1 MVSTKQ
7 STDGW
12 ASDPECEDTTTQRLK
27 SSVVLNTTSSVKVLR
42 LMDHTELLGS
52 VVNSVLS
59 RLLYFTGSVSS
70 PALEGSTETTRIIK
84 AKHVRYLSK
93 GIAVAF

>member
-1 MVSTKQ
+1 
-7 STDGW
+7 
-12 ASDPECEDTTTQRLK
+12 
-27 SSVVLNTTSSVKVLR
+27 
-42 LMDHTELLGS
+42 MDHTELLGS